1 VSRTLRWGMAVLI
14 ESLLHRGPRVLGTA
28 GATVGS
34 MKGVAAFYGA
44 SALGG
49 TIACGL
55 GATAGADLL
64 VVGSR
69 GRLRVK
75 LWEFW

>member
-1 VSRTLRWGMAVLI
+1 MLI
-14 ESLLHRGPRVLGTA
+14 EPQTHRGHRVLEQQVL
-28 GATVGS
+28 VGS
-34 MKGVAAFYGA
+34 MKGVAAFYWA
-44 SALGG
+44 CALGG
-49 TIACGL
+49 TIAYGL